1 MPVATTENF
10 IHVIVE
16 DPAHFKTCRTT
27 DFNGKLPAGVQC
39 HYCQRKSGSWDIQS
53 YLFDRKNWD
62 EEKAKAWVD
71 AHKQKQARMSFDA
84 VSEPYELQGKLFLKI
99 PIMPDGPSLN
109 EWGVTPEARAR
120 CASTVLGKKL
130 LGPPTSSI
138 PGDPTVCRT
147 CGPDKPHAQP
157 EEGWAEYGHFV
168 DFTNNGKTYGIAEIT
183 APDEEVRQAIR
194 ERRLSAVS
202 PSVFPKAGFYDDKG
216 LIVTD
221 YVFDH
226 VLFVDH
232 PAFHDLSLDEG
243 LMADSPDLTSASW
256 HSALQAA
263 FVPSSAQK
271 ARQDVGA
278 QSPTSMQSTRDK
290 ISDSP
295 GGGIVENQ
303 TPLQAADAWD
313 TQDAPDK
320 YFAYVPS
327 DGNPSDR
334 KLPLASK
341 QKKALDEAIVKN
353 AMARFSQTD
362 LPASVKA
369 HAKGKICSAAKS
381 LGIDSP
387 FCSEQGGIMSVEQGC
402 KDCEQSKKTI
412 TELQGKLVTTEAGLT
427 ALMKWKD
434 EQVMQA
440 RLTKANRIADLEIQ
454 IGTLQAKDR
463 DARVKLLVGI
473 DDAALGPL
481 LTNLESVGA
490 AQAAIQPPGPKAKFD
505 GNAPMQGA
513 AGALSFVESRR
524 MTMFG
529 YTRDKTGKIVGGAA

>member
-1 MPVATTENF
+1 MPVDVTENF
-10 IHVIVE
+10 IHIRVL
-16 DPAHFKTCRTT
+16 DPAQFQTCRTT
-27 DFNGKLPAGVQC
+27 DFDGKLPTGIRAK
-39 HYCQRKSGSWDIQS
+39 YCQRKNGSWDIQA
-53 YLFDRKNWD
+53 YLFDRKHW
-62 EEKAKAWVD
+62 EEGKAKTWVES
-71 AHKQKQARMSFDA
+71 HKPKQARMSYEA
-84 VSEPYELQGKLFLKI
+84 IGEPFELQGKLFLKI
-99 PIMPDGPSLN
+99 PIMPDGQSLN

-130 LGPPTSSI
+130 LGPPTPNI

-157 EEGWAEYGHFV
+157 PEGWGEYGHFV

-263 FVPSSAQK
+263 FVPSSAKK

-278 QSPTSMQSTRDK
+278 QSPTGMQSTRDK
-290 ISDSP
+290 TSDSP
-295 GGGIVENQ
+295 GGGIVENS
-303 TPLQAADAWD
+303 TPLQGAQAWD
-313 TQDAPDK
+313 TKDAPDK
-320 YFAYVPS
+320 FFALILA
-327 DGNPSDR
+327 DGTR
-334 KLPLASK
+334 KLPLASVE
-341 QKKALDEAIVKN
+341 KKDFDVAIVHA
-353 AMARFSQTD
+353 AMARWNQTD
-362 LPASVKA
+362 GRTPASKA
-369 HAKGKICSAAKS
+369 KICHVAKQ
-381 LGIDSP
+381 LGVDTSTG
-387 FCSEQGGIMSVEQGC
+387 FCAEQGGKMSTEQGC

-434 EQVMQA
+434 ETVMQA

-463 DARVKLLVGI
+463 DARVKVLVGI

-490 AQAAIQPPGPKAKFD
+490 AQAAIRPPGPKAKFD
-505 GNAPMQGA
+505 FNAPVQGA
-513 AGALSFVESRR
+513 ADAPSFIETRR
-524 MTMFG
+524 AAMFG